1 MDSVALIAPDFSII
15 LLGLLL
21 RLKFDYSEDFWK
33 QAERLVFYVLFP
45 PLLFTS
51 ISGSSLSLGESAG
64 FLAAGVGA
72 MLIGVC
78 ASWCI
83 RYLVKADP
91 VTHASLFQ
99 CGFRFNTYIGFALAL
114 KLFGDQGFALLALL
128 IAFWVPISNTI
139 AVSALA
145 GAVAN
150 VMQLWVSRQTAL
162 SPASWLLRAKRL
174 SKIRSLSLRFLD
186 SAAIFSASQCR
197 QPSITS

>member
-21 RLKFDYSEDFWK
+21 RLKCEYSEDFWK

-64 FLAAGVGA
+64 FLAAGIGA

-83 RYLVKADP
+83 RYLVKADL

-99 CGFRFNTYIGFALAL
+99 CGFRFNT
-114 KLFGDQGFALLALL
+114 
-128 IAFWVPISNTI
+128 
-139 AVSALA
+139 
-145 GAVAN
+145 
-150 VMQLWVSRQTAL
+150 
-162 SPASWLLRAKRL
+162 
-174 SKIRSLSLRFLD
+174 
-186 SAAIFSASQCR
+186 
-197 QPSITS
+197 

>member
-64 FLAAGVGA
+64 FLAAGIGA

-128 IAFWVPISNTI
+128 IAF
-139 AVSALA
+139 
-145 GAVAN
+145 GC
-150 VMQLWVSRQTAL
+150 RFQT
-162 SPASWLLRAKRL
+162 PLR
-174 SKIRSLSLRFLD
+174 
-186 SAAIFSASQCR
+186 
-197 QPSITS
+197 